1 MNRNL
6 LLVTLSLGIWGVGE
20 GFFIYFQPLYLQQW
34 GADPLMIGG
43 VYSIMGLANA
53 VSQIPAGYLSDRF
66 GSRSIMWGSWILGTL
81 AAWTMALAPSLPF
94 FVVGVGLYGLTGFV
108 LAPMNS
114 YLTNMRGNLTVG
126 RAVSIPSAA
135 FNLGAVLG
143 PVIGGVVAE
152 HLGFKMVYL
161 FAAIIFVFS
170 TAMVLLVHK
179 QEGVHE
185 ADQNSNNRVGLL
197 GNSRFLIFLALSFV
211 TLFALYLPQP
221 LTPNF
226 LQNQQQLGSTTIGIL
241 GAMGS
246 LGSALAMFFLSHLNV
261 FTGFLISQVF
271 LLISSALFFNGKSV
285 IYFGF
290 AYLFVGGYRLCRAM
304 NLAITRDMI
313 HPSQTGLAYGAVET
327 MNGLSVIL
335 APILAG
341 FLYRRDPYS
350 VYQVSMIILVS
361 VLILNAVI
369 LSYMKKR
376 KARQA

>member
-20 GFFIYFQPLYLQQW
+20 GFFIYFQPLYLQEW

-43 VYSIMGLANA
+43 VYGMMGFANA
-53 VSQIPAGYLSDRF
+53 ISQIPAGYLSDRF

-94 FVVGVGLYGLTGFV
+94 FVVGVVLYGLTGFV

-114 YLTNMRGNLTVG
+114 YLTHMRGSLSVG

-143 PVIGGVVAE
+143 PVIGGMVAE
-152 HLGFKMVYL
+152 HLGFRIVYL
-161 FAAIIFVFS
+161 IAAVIFVFS
-170 TAMVLLVHK
+170 TAMVLFVQK

-197 GNSRFLIFLALSFV
+197 GNARFLVFLALSFV

-226 LQNQQQLGSTTIGIL
+226 LQNQQHLTSTAIGIL
-241 GAMGS
+241 GAVAS

-261 FTGFLISQVF
+261 FAGFLISQVF
-271 LLISSALFFNGKSV
+271 LLLSSALFFHGRSV
-285 IYFGF
+285 VLFGF

-304 NLAITRDMI
+304 NLAITREMI

-335 APILAG
+335 APLLAG
-341 FLYRRDPYS
+341 FLYRNDPYS
-350 VYQVSMIILVS
+350 VYQVSMILLVS
-361 VLILNAVI
+361 VLVLNAIV
-369 LSYMKKR
+369 LSFMNPR
-376 KARQA
+376 KARQV